1 MRSKQQPPLL
11 VVGCWLLVVGCWS
24 HVRKQSQICRLRG
37 KTGKAGWTLNHT
49 QKLYRVENATK
60 AVSLQEKPVARE
72 QQNAPL
78 LAQFKAWLEKSSYG
92 DFIN

>member
-1 MRSKQQPPLL
+1 M
-11 VVGCWLLVVGCWS
+11 
-24 HVRKQSQICRLRG
+24 
-37 KTGKAGWTLNHT
+37 LNHT

-78 LAQFKAWLEKSSYG
+78 LAQLKAWLEKSSYG